1 METLNFQRRLGTGI
15 ISVRGTGKLRCILA
29 RTPRN
34 FVLQRLGPVRSR
46 KTMTEKVLRSAL
58 RSFQSE
64 RWEGYPDSTEDTIDI
79 HGAAIPYTYSD
90 QYPSP
95 HDPPL
100 LPPHPRLRMRP
111 CPRPYRSVYHR
122 SRLESGRGNRARIR
136 HLSR

>member
-1 METLNFQRRLGTGI
+1 MEALNIRNRLGTWI

-34 FVLQRLGPVRSR
+34 FVLQRLGPMRSR

-64 RWEGYPDSTEDTIDI
+64 RWEGYPDLTEDTIDI

-95 HDPPL
+95 HDPPPSTSASPSADAPMPTTVSFS
-100 LPPHPRLRMRP
+100 LPKKW
-111 CPRPYRSVYHR
+111 SWK
-122 SRLESGRGNRARIR
+122 
-136 HLSR
+136 